1 MTQAKKFWV
10 FTALVLFFSAMLW
23 GSLAVFR
30 FEVPNLE
37 EGGTA
42 PPLPMTLYV
51 LNGFMPSILGLI
63 MFRIHEKR
71 TWKRELGTIIPKK
84 AHLRTYGG
92 ILLLFTFMV
101 LMQFMLYHG
110 FVSSFDFTV
119 IADQAFQ
126 LIPLIILGP
135 LSEEIG
141 WRGFL
146 EKQADGFIPKV
157 QKPLVIGIIW
167 ALWHLPLF
175 FILGTTQESNGM
187 SFLTFTVLIILVSV
201 IMSYYRE
208 RTDQAIFTG
217 IFIHYLYTVGLTFY
231 ILGSTYSLY
240 SDLLSMI
247 PFLFVGGYLLYRMKR
262 KREA

>member
-1 MTQAKKFWV
+1 MTNTGKFWL
-10 FTALVLFFSAMLW
+10 FTALVLSFSGLLW

-37 EGGTA
+37 EGGA
-42 PPLPMTLYV
+42 VRPLPMTFYV
-51 LNGFMPSILGLI
+51 LNGFMPSIIGVVMYRLYE
-63 MFRIHEKR
+63 RR
-71 TWKRELGTIIPKK
+71 TWKRELRTIIPKK
-84 AHLRTYGG
+84 AHLKIYTE
-92 ILLLFTFMV
+92 ILVLFSVMV
-101 LMQFMLYHG
+101 LMQFMLYHV
-110 FVSSFDFTV
+110 FVSSFDFSV
-119 IADQAFQ
+119 ITAQILQ

-146 EKQADGFIPKV
+146 EKQADGVIPEM
-157 QKPLVIGIIW
+157 QKPLIIGIIW

-175 FILGTTQESNGM
+175 FILGTTQQSNSM
-187 SFLTFTVLIILVSV
+187 SFLTFTVLIILLSI

-208 RTDQAIFTG
+208 RTGHAIFTG

-240 SDLLSMI
+240 SDLLTMI
-247 PFLFVGGYLLYRMKR
+247 PFLLVGGYLLHRMKR
-262 KREA
+262 KRVA